1 MKRLILAILATVL
14 VSVSAFAQP
23 ATPSSFLAWSY
34 PTASVAIV
42 DHFEIQIDGG
52 AWANVGKVA
61 SGHTVPAGETGY
73 RAPLPALSEGAHTA
87 RARACLATSCGPET
101 DPLAFSMV
109 ILVTP
114 RGLVIITPAP

>member
-1 MKRLILAILATVL
+1 MKRFVVAVLAMVL
-14 VSVSAFAQP
+14 VSVTAFAQP

-34 PTASVAIV
+34 PTSGVAIV

-52 AWANVGKVA
+52 AWANVAKVA
-61 SGHTVPAGETGY
+61 SGHTVPAGDTGY
-73 RAPLPALSEGAHTA
+73 RAALPPLSEGAHTA
-87 RARACLATSCGPET
+87 RVRACLATSCGPET